1 MTVTT
6 TGMPGTTTPHDD
18 SLGGASRRWRL
29 IAGILAVL
37 LVLALAGAVVQTMR
51 VTSQS
56 DAQAALLADQT
67 VTKTYQELERQAALP
82 AAQRSVDALE
92 WAIATPQSD
101 RSATVW
107 TTAVLSSNLGGD
119 TLTARVSTTL
129 AASPLQ
135 PPMHYLEFVAQ
146 VTPGATT
153 GEGPTISTCAVR
165 TGSSVGPLATST
177 VHVTPS
183 MVMEP
188 CSADLLRQLGVTA

>member
-1 MTVTT
+1 MTMTTPGVT
-6 TGMPGTTTPHDD
+6 GTTTPQDG
-18 SLGGASRRWRL
+18 SPAGASRRWRL
-29 IAGILAVL
+29 IAGVLAVV
-37 LVLALAGAVVQTMR
+37 LVLALAAVVVQTMR
-51 VTSQS
+51 ATSQS

-101 RSATVW
+101 TTATVW
-107 TTAVLSSNLGGD
+107 TTKVLSGNLGGD

-135 PPMHYLEFVAQ
+135 PPSYYLEFVAQ
-146 VTPGATT
+146 VTPGATS
-153 GEGPTISTCAVR
+153 GESPAISTCAVR
-165 TGSSVGPLATST
+165 SGSSGSPLATSS